1 MFRNFKVIEAFQGLK
16 LLQVCLVH
24 RMVYHFTEN
33 FKLLAVIIIRK
44 QSQIIQ
50 IIENSLLQ
58 PEFENIFESII
69 YQQLLFAWLIIV
81 RLCII
86 LYPDSTV

>member
-1 MFRNFKVIEAFQGLK
+1 
-16 LLQVCLVH
+16 
-24 RMVYHFTEN
+24 MVYHFTEN

-50 IIENSLLQ
+50 IIENSLFQ

>member
-1 MFRNFKVIEAFQGLK
+1 
-16 LLQVCLVH
+16 
-24 RMVYHFTEN
+24 MVYHFTEN
-33 FKLLAVIIIRK
+33 FKLLVVIIIRK

-69 YQQLLFAWLIIV
+69 YQQLLFA
-81 RLCII
+81 
-86 LYPDSTV
+86 

>member
-1 MFRNFKVIEAFQGLK
+1 
-16 LLQVCLVH
+16 
-24 RMVYHFTEN
+24 MVYHFTEN